1 MKNKLSLWS
10 VLLFVLTANFA
21 IAQSV
26 SGVVS
31 DAGSGEPLPGVAV
44 SEKGTNNA
52 TLTDF
57 DGKFTIKAANGTTL
71 VFSTMGMETKEV
83 VASSDFLQVSLEA
96 ASSQLDE
103 VVVTALG
110 ISREKKSLGYATQ
123 EVDGS
128 AVSTVKDANF
138 MNTLSGKVA
147 GVAIKSSGTLGGSS
161 NVVIRGYK
169 SLTGNNQALFVVD
182 GVPISN
188 ATGNSGNVARGR
200 GGYDYGNAAMDIN
213 PEDIENISV
222 LKGAAATAIYGS
234 RASNGVVM
242 ITTKSGKSAGKKT
255 LGITA
260 STGIIVG
267 SVNRDTWVRHQQSYG
282 PGYGPFYGP
291 NYHYLPN
298 GDSTFIDARATPYD
312 VDGDGTAELTLPMGE
327 DASWGLGIDPS
338 LDVYDWESIHPLSPT
353 YGQSKKHVAPG
364 EGNDAYSFW
373 QHLLHLSTL
382 HF

>member
-260 STGIIVG
+260 STGNCG
-267 SVNRDTWVRHQQSYG
+267 KFCQ
-282 PGYGPFYGP
+282 
-291 NYHYLPN
+291 
-298 GDSTFIDARATPYD
+298 
-312 VDGDGTAELTLPMGE
+312 
-327 DASWGLGIDPS
+327 
-338 LDVYDWESIHPLSPT
+338 
-353 YGQSKKHVAPG
+353 
-364 EGNDAYSFW
+364 
-373 QHLLHLSTL
+373 
-382 HF
+382 

>member
-10 VLLFVLTANFA
+10 VLAFMLTVNFA

-31 DAGSGEPLPGVAV
+31 DAASGDPLPGVAV
-44 SEKGTNNA
+44 SEKGSNNA

-57 DGKFTIKAANGTTL
+57 DGKFTIKVGEGATL
-71 VFSTMGMETKEV
+71 VFSSMGMESKEV
-83 VASSDFLQVSLEA
+83 AATSDFLQVSL
-96 ASSQLDE
+96 SSTSQNLDE

-123 EVDGS
+123 EVDG
-128 AVSTVKDANF
+128 AEVTKVKDANF
-138 MNTLSGKVA
+138 LNSLSGKVA
-147 GVAIKSSGTLGGSS
+147 GVEIKSSGTLGRSA

-188 ATGNSGNVARGR
+188 ATGNSGDVASGR

-291 NYHYLPN
+291 NYHYLAN
-298 GDSTFIDARATPYD
+298 GDSVFIDGRATPYD

-327 DASWGLGIDPS
+327 DASWGLEVDPS
-338 LDVYDWESIHPLSPT
+338 LDVYDWE
-353 YGQSKKHVAPG
+353 
-364 EGNDAYSFW
+364 
-373 QHLLHLSTL
+373 
-382 HF
+382 